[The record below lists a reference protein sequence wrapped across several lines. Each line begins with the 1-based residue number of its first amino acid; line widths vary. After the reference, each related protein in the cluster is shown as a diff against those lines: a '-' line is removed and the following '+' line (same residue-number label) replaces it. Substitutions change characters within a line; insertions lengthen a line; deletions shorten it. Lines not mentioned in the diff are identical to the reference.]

1 MSGLSRVDRCK
12 IPDRFT
18 VIPAGGGEFRF
29 HSLTLSL
36 AVNDRDSGILGQLIP
51 LLQNDITV
59 SDIIGALRAFDEEA
73 VLTVLDRLIEIG
85 VLELVAV
92 TEPSPLPDAEAGR
105 LRSQIAFLSNFV
117 APPDEQVDPAGGDP
131 LPRSGNDYQIRIRR
145 SHVAVFGAGR
155 LGSQVIRALCLAGVG
170 RITAID
176 GDPVEQ
182 QDLGTDAWFAPEDTG
197 LSRAEAARRSAIRLR
212 PDLEMVSVEDT
223 TPTKE
228 MLESAT
234 FAVVCSDNFEPA
246 AYEAFNE
253 LALAT
258 GTPWTSGRTAGLEFH
273 IGPTIIPFETACFKC
288 FELRFKSNL
297 PDLSEYELFES
308 FININRIS
316 GGALAFSPGSSL
328 LALEILKA
336 LAWFASPAT
345 WGRMYSF
352 NLVTLEARL
361 HPVLK
366 LPRCPACG
374 RPAQSRP
381 TVHAWQ
387 QANAGHLPQ

>member
-1 MSGLSRVDRCK
+1 MPILSRVDRCK

-18 VIPAGGGEFRF
+18 VIPVGGGEFRF

-36 AVNDRDSGILGQLIP
+36 TLNDRDSGILGQLIP
-51 LLQNDITV
+51 LLRHAITV
-59 SDIIGALRAFDEEA
+59 SDIIGTLRACDEEA
-73 VLTVLDRLIEIG
+73 VLTVLDRLAEIG
-85 VLELVAV
+85 VLEQEAAN
-92 TEPSPLPDAEAGR
+92 ESSPLPDAEARR

-117 APPDEQVDPAGGDP
+117 PPPNEKLDAAGGDP
-131 LPRSGNDYQIRIRR
+131 LPRSGNDYQIRIRQA
-145 SHVAVFGAGR
+145 HVAVFGGGR
-155 LGSQVIRALCLAGVG
+155 LGSQVVRALCLAGVG
-170 RITAID
+170 RITVVD
-176 GDPVEQ
+176 GGFVEQ
-182 QDLGTDAWFAPEDTG
+182 QDLGTDAWFAPEDNG
-197 LSRAEAARRSAIRLR
+197 LSRAEAVRRSAIRLR
-212 PDLEMVSVEDT
+212 PDLEIESAEDA

-228 MLESAT
+228 RLESAT
-234 FAVVCSDNFEPA
+234 FAVLCADSFEPA
-246 AYEAFNE
+246 LYEAFNE

-258 GTPWTSGRTAGLEFH
+258 GTPWTSGRMAGLEFH
-273 IGPTIIPFETACFKC
+273 IGPTVIPFETACYKC

-297 PDLSEYELFES
+297 PDLSEYQLFES
-308 FININRIS
+308 FISSNRVS
-316 GGALAFSPGSSL
+316 EGALAFSPAPSL
-328 LALEILKA
+328 LALEVLKS

-387 QANAGHLPQ
+387 QAGDRHLQQ